1 MKIIIYET
9 LCAEK
14 KGGLMSV
21 DEFVKYQISPARII
35 FSFHT
40 VESQKVTAQVSLYA
54 LERLVGR
61 ELRNADM
68 CLEAYALHKE
78 AIHSVVLDRRGTSD
92 SELITVTLPDVLKI
106 KLTTNETSLD
116 A

>member
-1 MKIIIYET
+1 MGE
-9 LCAEK
+9 
-14 KGGLMSV
+14 S
-21 DEFVKYQISPARII
+21 EFVRYEISPARII
-35 FSFHT
+35 FAFQAA
-40 VESQKVTAQVSLYA
+40 ENQRVTAQVSLYA

-68 CLEAYALHKE
+68 CIEAYALHKE

-92 SELITVTLPDVLKI
+92 SELITVTLPDVLKN